1 MWTSPCDCREIV
13 FPWWNKLEDAWM
25 FLVDK
30 SLRRKIF
37 IYSNSTPSR
46 PPCTSMQQHVLFNSE
61 KIANISNVAEIPLH
75 DLIPTRNGLQDI
87 MKYTSQHLASP
98 LECFFPQHLRA
109 ISELSIYMCTRTPA
123 ITTSSSFSI
132 FKLHSSFEEN
142 VFIENFF
149 FLFVYMYRRVAYIG
163 AQTMLSCMSLI
174 VKSARHHERWSCAT
188 IAQAVCFSSLG
199 DVN

>member
-1 MWTSPCDCREIV
+1 
-13 FPWWNKLEDAWM
+13 
-25 FLVDK
+25 
-30 SLRRKIF
+30 
-37 IYSNSTPSR
+37 
-46 PPCTSMQQHVLFNSE
+46 MQQHVLFNSE

-87 MKYTSQHLASP
+87 MKHTSQHLASP

-149 FLFVYMYRRVAYIG
+149 SFRVYVSSGRIYWSANNALVYEPHRKERAPSRKVKLCHNSAGSVLQQLRRCELVFFALFTIKKRNEELKDTNL
-163 AQTMLSCMSLI
+163 QLQLS
-174 VKSARHHERWSCAT
+174 E
-188 IAQAVCFSSLG
+188 F
-199 DVN
+199 N